1 MARSSWG
8 DDHEDDDAHASEV
21 SPLSGR
27 FVRSVCTMALIAGAA
42 SAVLSTPVASAAPAD
57 PPDRSSVSSLLTQ
70 LQSLYR
76 KAEEATEKY
85 NGTEEDLKK
94 QRDRVKKIDDDLAAA
109 RKALTGSKD
118 AAGRIARE
126 QYQGGN
132 GTLSP
137 YVGFLLGSDPQQ
149 ALDSGHQLQRAAG
162 QRAAAVGRL
171 AENEKRAA
179 DLAVKARDAL
189 HAEQALAA
197 EQKQRRD
204 DVRKS
209 LAQVEKML
217 ASLTGEQLSELRK
230 LEQKDITEAQRKLL
244 DSGRLGTAA
253 APSPLGSKAIEYAFQ
268 QIGKPYV
275 WGAEGPDSFDCSG
288 LTSQA
293 WAHAGG
299 VIPRTSQEQWKSLPR
314 VPLNDIRPGDLVIYF
329 EGATHVALYIGN
341 GLVIQAPRPG
351 TAVKVSP
358 IASNPLLGVVRPDAG
373 AAPLARYVPPPVP
386 GTPS

>member
-1 MARSSWG
+1 
-8 DDHEDDDAHASEV
+8 
-21 SPLSGR
+21 
-27 FVRSVCTMALIAGAA
+27 MALIAGAA
-42 SAVLSTPVASAAPAD
+42 SVVLPAPVASAAPAD
-57 PPDRSSVSSLLTQ
+57 PPDRSSVSSLLTR

-94 QRDRVKKIDDDLAAA
+94 QRDRVRKIDDDLADA

-126 QYQGGN
+126 QYQGGS

-137 YVGFLLGSDPQQ
+137 YVGFLFGSDPQQ
-149 ALDSGHQLQRAAG
+149 VLDSGHQLQRAAG
-162 QRAAAVGRL
+162 QRAATVGRL
-171 AENEKRAA
+171 TENEKRAA

-204 DVRKS
+204 EVRKS

-217 ASLTGEQLSELRK
+217 ASLTGEQLSELQR

-244 DSGRLGTAA
+244 ASGGLGTAA

-314 VPLNDIRPGDLVIYF
+314 VPLSEIRPGDLVVYF

-358 IASNPLLGVVRPDAG
+358 IASNPLLGAVRPDSG

-386 GTPS
+386 GAPS